1 MNTITIGGVQ
11 HPLFFNMNSL
21 SNIMA
26 HVGMDSFA
34 DLQKSM
40 DLAKSMDVAITC
52 AFYGISEGYEMK
64 KEQSPFQTEIE
75 IARLVT
81 KYTELMP
88 ALNGFTQAISD
99 FFHVD
104 EVDEKK

>member
-21 SNIMA
+21 RNIMA

-34 DLQKSM
+34 DLQKSIN
-40 DLAKSMDVAITC
+40 LAKSMDVAITC
-52 AFYGISEGYEMK
+52 AFYGISEVK
-64 KEQSPFQTEIE
+64 NEQSPFQTEIE

>member
-1 MNTITIGGVQ
+1 
-11 HPLFFNMNSL
+11 
-21 SNIMA
+21 MA

-64 KEQSPFQTEIE
+64 NEQSPFQTEIE

-88 ALNGFTQAISD
+88 ALNGFPI
-99 FFHVD
+99 FFMLT
-104 EVDEKK
+104 K